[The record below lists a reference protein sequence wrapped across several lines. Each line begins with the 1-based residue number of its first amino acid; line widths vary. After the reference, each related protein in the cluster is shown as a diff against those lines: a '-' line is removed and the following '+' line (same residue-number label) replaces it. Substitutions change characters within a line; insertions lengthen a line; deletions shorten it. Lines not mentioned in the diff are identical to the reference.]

1 MKRHATLLPLAA
13 FIAFAAV
20 QTSASTPATALPAAN
35 TPDSAS
41 QTQFLKPTPA
51 PAPATGS
58 AKSSHL
64 FKVNDE
70 KGLVLTCIAPE
81 IDTNPDTDMFKSCT
95 LAPGRTLD
103 DVMHTFVQGIHYEQS
118 EHQREREE
126 WQKALEEKTVQ
137 KPAQKQEGSSRPGAT
152 P

>member
-20 QTSASTPATALPAAN
+20 KTSASTPGPALPGTK
-35 TPDSAS
+35 TPDSAP
-41 QTQFLKPTPA
+41 QAQFLKPTPA
-51 PAPATGS
+51 AASATGP
-58 AKSSHL
+58 ANPSHL
-64 FKVNDE
+64 FTVNDE

-81 IDTNPDTDMFKSCT
+81 IDINPDTDMFKSCT

-118 EHQREREE
+118 EHQRELEE
-126 WQKALEEKTVQ
+126 WQRAMEAKTVL
-137 KPAQKQEGSSRPGAT
+137 KPAQKH
-152 P
+152 

>member
-1 MKRHATLLPLAA
+1 MPMKRQATLLPLAA
-13 FIAFAAV
+13 LIAFVAA
-20 QTSASTPATALPAAN
+20 QTSASVPTPALRGTK

-41 QTQFLKPTPA
+41 QAQFLKPA
-51 PAPATGS
+51 PVTASATGP
-58 AKSSHL
+58 ANPSH
-64 FKVNDE
+64 FFTVNDK

-118 EHQREREE
+118 EQQREREE
-126 WQKALEEKTVQ
+126 WQKALEENTVQ
-137 KPAQKQEGSSRPGAT
+137 KPAQKQ
-152 P
+152 

>member
-1 MKRHATLLPLAA
+1 MKGHATLLPLAV
-13 FIAFAAV
+13 FIAFVAV
-20 QTSASTPATALPAAN
+20 QTSASTPAPPLPGTK
-35 TPDSAS
+35 TPDSAL

-51 PAPATGS
+51 AASATGY
-58 AKSSHL
+58 ANPSHL
-64 FKVNDE
+64 FTVNDE

-103 DVMHTFVQGIHYEQS
+103 DVMHTFVRGIHYEQS
-118 EHQREREE
+118 EHQRDHEA

-137 KPAQKQEGSSRPGAT
+137 KPAQKQ
-152 P
+152 

>member
-1 MKRHATLLPLAA
+1 MKGHATLLPLAV

-20 QTSASTPATALPAAN
+20 QASASTRAPALPGTK

-41 QTQFLKPTPA
+41 QTPSLKPTPA
-51 PAPATGS
+51 AASATGS
-58 AKSSHL
+58 ANPGHL
-64 FKVNDE
+64 FTVNDQ

-81 IDTNPDTDMFKSCT
+81 IDTNPDTDVFKSCT

-103 DVMHTFVQGIHYEQS
+103 DVMRTFVQGIRFEQS

-126 WQKALEEKTVQ
+126 WQKALEEKTAK
-137 KPAQKQEGSSRPGAT
+137 KPAPKQ
-152 P
+152 